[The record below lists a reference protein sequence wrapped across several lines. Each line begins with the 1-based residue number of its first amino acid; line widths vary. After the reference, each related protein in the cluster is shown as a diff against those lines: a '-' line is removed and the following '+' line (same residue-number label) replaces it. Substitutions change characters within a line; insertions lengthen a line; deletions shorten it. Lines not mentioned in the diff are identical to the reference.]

1 MAASCPELERRKV
14 AKLTRVPLPGLE
26 PGERK
31 LDPKTA
37 HYLCDVLRLRAGER
51 FLAFDPETKLEA
63 EARLAASEDG
73 TYCGVGALRESAR
86 ATDTGIVLVQALG
99 KGDKTEQV
107 VRAATALGVSELHLV
122 ESARSVSRV
131 NERSEGKRARWE
143 AIALDAAR
151 QCGRADVPKIVGPH
165 ALERE
170 FDAWREQNAIKLCLV
185 PGAAQSLRALTEAWT
200 VGSPIAILIGPE
212 GGLSAEEVSAAEQA
226 GFVAASFGELVLR
239 TEIAGTAVLGALL
252 LVAQT

>member
-1 MAASCPELERRKV
+1 VS
-14 AKLTRVPLPGLE
+14 KLTRVPLSGLE

-37 HYLCDVLRLRAGER
+37 HYLCDVLRLRAGEK
-51 FLAFDPETKLEA
+51 FIAFDPEAKLEA
-63 EARLAASEDG
+63 DARLAVNEDG
-73 TYCGVGALRESAR
+73 AYCGVGALRESAR

-107 VRAATALGVSELHLV
+107 VRSATALGVAEVHLV
-122 ESARSVSRV
+122 ESARSVARV
-131 NERSEGKRARWE
+131 NERSDNKRARWE

-165 ALERE
+165 RLERE
-170 FDAWREQNAIKLCLV
+170 LGVWHELSAVKLCLV
-185 PGAAQSLRALTEAWT
+185 PGAAQSFRALTADWS

-212 GGLSAEEVSAAEQA
+212 GGLAPEEVNEAERA
-226 GFVAASFGELVLR
+226 GFVAVSFGELVLR

-252 LVAQT
+252 LLGQS

>member
-1 MAASCPELERRKV
+1 V
-14 AKLTRVPLPGLE
+14 AKLTRVPLPGLS

-37 HYLCDVLRLRAGER
+37 HYLCDVLRLRAGEK

-63 EARLAASEDG
+63 DARLAVNEQGA
-73 TYCGVGALRESAR
+73 YCGIGALRESAR
-86 ATDTGIVLVQALG
+86 AADTGIVLVQALG

-107 VRAATALGVSELHLV
+107 VRAATALGVAELHLV
-122 ESARSVSRV
+122 ESARSVARV
-131 NERSEGKRARWE
+131 NERSDGKRVRWQ

-151 QCGRADVPKIVGPH
+151 QCGRADVPKILGPH
-165 ALERE
+165 TLERE
-170 FDAWREQNAIKLCLV
+170 LEAWREQSAIKLCLV
-185 PGAAQSLRALTEAWT
+185 PGAAQSLRTVTAGWS

-212 GGLSAEEVSAAEQA
+212 GGLSAEEVSEAERA
-226 GFVAASFGELVLR
+226 GFVAVSFGQLVLR

-252 LVAQT
+252 LVAQG

>member
-1 MAASCPELERRKV
+1 M
-14 AKLTRVPLPGLE
+14 AKLTRVPLAGLE

-37 HYLCDVLRLRAGER
+37 HYLCDVLRLRAGEK
-51 FLAFDPETKLEA
+51 FVAFDPETKREA
-63 EARLAASEDG
+63 DARLAVNEDG
-73 TYCGVGALRESAR
+73 AYCGVGTLRDAAR

-107 VRAATALGVSELHLV
+107 VRSATALGVAELHLV
-122 ESARSVSRV
+122 ESDRSVARV
-131 NERSEGKRARWE
+131 SDRSDNKRARWE
-143 AIALDAAR
+143 TIALDAAR

-165 ALERE
+165 ALHRE
-170 FDAWREQNAIKLCLV
+170 LEAWREQSAIKLCMV
-185 PGAAQSLRALTEAWT
+185 PSATQSLRALTAEWT

-212 GGLSAEEVSAAEQA
+212 GGLSAEEVSGAEQA
-226 GFVAASFGELVLR
+226 GFVATSLGELVLR

-252 LVAQT
+252 LLAQS

>member
-1 MAASCPELERRKV
+1 M
-14 AKLTRVPLPGLE
+14 AKLTRVPLTGLE

-51 FLAFDPETKLEA
+51 FIAFDPETKREA
-63 EARLAASEDG
+63 DARVAISEDG
-73 TYCGVGALRESAR
+73 TYCGVGPLREAAR

-107 VRAATALGVSELHLV
+107 IRAATALGVTELHLV

-131 NERSEGKRARWE
+131 NERSDGKRARWE

-151 QCGRADVPKIVGPH
+151 QCGRADVPKLIGPH
-165 ALERE
+165 TLERE
-170 FDAWREQNAIKLCLV
+170 LFTWRDQSAIKLCLV
-185 PGAAQSLRALTEAWT
+185 PGAAQSLRLLTADWN

-212 GGLSAEEVSAAEQA
+212 GGLSAEEVSEAERA

-252 LVAQT
+252 LLAQG

>member
-1 MAASCPELERRKV
+1 M
-14 AKLTRVPLPGLE
+14 AKLTRVPLIGLE

-37 HYLCDVLRLRAGER
+37 HYLCDVLRLRAGEQ
-51 FLAFDPETKLEA
+51 FIAFDPATKLEA
-63 EARLAASEDG
+63 EARLASSEDG
-73 TYCGVGALRESAR
+73 VYCGIGALRESPRTA
-86 ATDTGIVLVQALG
+86 DTGIVLVQALG

-107 VRAATALGVSELHLV
+107 VRSATALGVAELHLV
-122 ESARSVSRV
+122 ESARSVARV
-131 NERSEGKRARWE
+131 NERSDAKRVRWE

-151 QCGRADVPKIVGPH
+151 QSGRADVPKILGPQP
-165 ALERE
+165 LEQE
-170 FDAWREQNAIKLCLV
+170 LSAWREQNAIKLCLV
-185 PGAAQSLRALTEAWT
+185 PGAAHSLRSLTAAWT

-212 GGLSAEEVSAAEQA
+212 GGLSAEEVSDAERA
-226 GFVAASFGELVLR
+226 GFVAVSFGELVLR

>member
-1 MAASCPELERRKV
+1 V
-14 AKLTRVPLPGLE
+14 AKLTRVPLSALA

-37 HYLCDVLRLRAGER
+37 HYLCDVLRLRAGEK

-63 EARLAASEDG
+63 EARLASSEAG
-73 TYCGVGALRESAR
+73 VYCGVGALRASAR
-86 ATDTGIVLVQALG
+86 GTDTGIVLVQALG

-107 VRAATALGVSELHLV
+107 LRSATALGVAELHLV

-131 NERSEGKRARWE
+131 NERSDGKRVRWE

-165 ALERE
+165 ALDQELRSWHER
-170 FDAWREQNAIKLCLV
+170 NAIKLCLV
-185 PGAAQSLRALTEAWT
+185 PGAPQSLRSLTADWS

-212 GGLSAEEVSAAEQA
+212 GGLSAEEVSAAERA
-226 GFVAASFGELVLR
+226 GFATVSFGELVLR

-252 LVAQT
+252 LLAQS

>member
-1 MAASCPELERRKV
+1 V
-14 AKLTRVPLPGLE
+14 ARLTRVPLPGLE

-37 HYLCDVLRLRAGER
+37 HYLCDVLRLRAGEK
-51 FLAFDPETKLEA
+51 FIAFDPRTKLEA
-63 EARLAASEDG
+63 DARLAASEDG
-73 TYCGVGALRESAR
+73 AYCGIGPLRGAAR
-86 ATDTGIVLVQALG
+86 GADTGIVLVQALG

-107 VRAATALGVSELHLV
+107 VRSSTALGVAELHLV
-122 ESARSVSRV
+122 ESARSVARV
-131 NERSEGKRARWE
+131 NDRSDGKRVRWE

-151 QCGRADVPKIVGPH
+151 QSGRSDVPKIVGPH
-165 ALERE
+165 TLAQELGL
-170 FDAWREQNAIKLCLV
+170 WRDQNAIKLCLA
-185 PGAAQSLRALTEAWT
+185 PGATLSLRALTEAWT

-212 GGLSAEEVSAAEQA
+212 GGLTPQELSDAEQV

-252 LVAQT
+252 LLAQG